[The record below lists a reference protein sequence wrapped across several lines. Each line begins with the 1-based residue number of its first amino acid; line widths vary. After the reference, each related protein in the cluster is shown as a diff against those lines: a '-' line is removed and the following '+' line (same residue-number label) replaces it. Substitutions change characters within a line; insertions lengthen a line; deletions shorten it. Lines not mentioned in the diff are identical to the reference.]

1 MGRLGAYFAD
11 LALQS
16 LGISAYLMPV
26 FIWLLGWKWVRSSD
40 LRSPS
45 IKVLGA
51 VALWLSVAS
60 ACGLLASWHPL
71 RGDIRASGVLGM
83 LIADY
88 LVSAMNRTGALIATT
103 ACSVIAVYL
112 ISTFEVAMLR
122 RWFAGP
128 IARVQAMRNRLR
140 AWSETRRQ

>member
-1 MGRLGAYFAD
+1 
-11 LALQS
+11 
-16 LGISAYLMPV
+16 
-26 FIWLLGWKWVRSSD
+26 
-40 LRSPS
+40 
-45 IKVLGA
+45 
-51 VALWLSVAS
+51 
-60 ACGLLASWHPL
+60 
-71 RGDIRASGVLGM
+71 M

-128 IARVQAMRNRLR
+128 IARLQAMRNRLR
-140 AWSETRRQ
+140 AWSETRRQKAL